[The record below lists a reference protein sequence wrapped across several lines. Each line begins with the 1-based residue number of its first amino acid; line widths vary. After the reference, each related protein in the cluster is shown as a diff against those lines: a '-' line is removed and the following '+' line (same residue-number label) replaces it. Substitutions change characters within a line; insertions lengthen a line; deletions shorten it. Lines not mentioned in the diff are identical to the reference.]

1 MSTIDMKQVAGLQA
15 VNAEGKVIGTL
26 SVDDLTE
33 LVSAKIIQEAKNEAV
48 SARSASVMSEASTL
62 AATDEYEDKL
72 DIDTNPAY
80 IRSMDSEG
88 NPKRTATTSLA
99 TVVGGL
105 ISTATDNS
113 KGLMSSIAFTYS
125 SRQVDNNSNGG
136 VINTLNFSMNNDSCV
151 MLRLV
156 CGRGDGQNAI
166 IFLSI
171 CRNSSGV
178 YSAKRMSFV
187 HDKSGNFK
195 SFGFIYYKDD
205 TVYVRWGH
213 YDAGSFQI
221 LALLNTTFK
230 GVLNSPSESG
240 FTKLEVSDMAVNPSA
255 E

>member
-1 MSTIDMKQVAGLQA
+1 M
-15 VNAEGKVIGTL
+15 
-26 SVDDLTE
+26 
-33 LVSAKIIQEAKNEAV
+33 KIIFIFTFLLF
-48 SARSASVMSEASTL
+48 SF
-62 AATDEYEDKL
+62 
-72 DIDTNPAY
+72 
-80 IRSMDSEG
+80 
-88 NPKRTATTSLA
+88 
-99 TVVGGL
+99 VGEL

-125 SRQVDNNSNGG
+125 SRKVDNNSNGG
-136 VINTLNFSMNNDSCV
+136 VINTLNFSMINNSSV

-171 CRNSSGV
+171 CRNSNGA

-195 SFGFIYYKDD
+195 SFGYVYYKDD

-213 YDAGSFQI
+213 FDFGSYQI
-221 LALLNTTFK
+221 LSLSYAKFN

-240 FTKLEVSDMAVNPSA
+240 FTKLDVSDMIVNPPA
-255 E
+255 ITE

>member
-1 MSTIDMKQVAGLQA
+1 MDQVL
-15 VNAEGKVIGTL
+15 NLI
-26 SVDDLTE
+26 LTSE
-33 LVSAKIIQEAKNEAV
+33 YLKTNGVKI
-48 SARSASVMSEASTL
+48 
-62 AATDEYEDKL
+62 
-72 DIDTNPAY
+72 
-80 IRSMDSEG
+80 MD
-88 NPKRTATTSLA
+88 
-99 TVVGGL
+99 VGGL

-125 SRQVDNNSNGG
+125 SRKVDNNSSGG
-136 VINTLNFSMNNDSCV
+136 VINTLNFSMTNSSCV

-187 HDKSGNFK
+187 YDKTGAFK
-195 SFGFIYYKDD
+195 SFGYVYYKDD

-213 YDAGSFQI
+213 YDAGSYQI
-221 LALLNTTFK
+221 LTLFNATFK